1 VSQLKEEIQ
10 QEKDFSSPAEE
21 AFLNLLRTAFLFD
34 RQHGHFFKPWDLT
47 PIQYNALRILRGA
60 HPDFLPCHKIGER
73 LVTAVPDVTRL
84 LDRMEA
90 KGLVERARDRG
101 DRRMVQVTISEKGL
115 DLLKQIDPE
124 IVSWI
129 EGCFGTLEPEELK
142 TLSRL
147 LEKAR
152 ASLCL
157 PQASGE

>member
-1 VSQLKEEIQ
+1 VSPLKEELQ
-10 QEKDFSSPAEE
+10 QKKGFSGPAEE
-21 AFLNLLRTAFLFD
+21 AFLNLMRTAFLFD
-34 RQHGHFFKPWDLT
+34 QQHGHFFKPWDLT

-101 DRRMVQVTISEKGL
+101 DRRMVQVTISDKGL

-129 EGCFGTLEPEELK
+129 EGCFRTLDESELR
-142 TLSRL
+142 TLSSL

-152 ASLCL
+152 ASLCRPL
-157 PQASGE
+157 AGGE